1 MLQPASDSRNVV
13 RWFIALLA
21 LIGLLASA
29 AALREH
35 YRTGTSPCSINDKW
49 DCGIVNKSPE
59 SVIAGIPV
67 ADIGI
72 AGYLLLGALAVK
84 KAWRI
89 LVAAA
94 VPALAFSFY
103 LANIEAH
110 ILEVWCIYCV
120 VSLVVISLITLLS
133 VAVLLK
139 ELLGRAHPHPQ

>member
-1 MLQPASDSRNVV
+1 M

-59 SVIAGIPV
+59 SVLAGIPV

-72 AGYLLLGALAVK
+72 AGYLLLGALALR
-84 KAWRI
+84 KAWRS
-89 LVAAA
+89 LVATA
-94 VPALAFSFY
+94 VPALGFSLY
-103 LANIEAH
+103 LAHVEAH
-110 ILEVWCIYCV
+110 VLEIWCIYCV
-120 VSLVVISLITLLS
+120 ISLAVISLITLLS
-133 VAVLLK
+133 IAVLLK
-139 ELLGRAHPHPQ
+139 SMLKKSRPQTQ